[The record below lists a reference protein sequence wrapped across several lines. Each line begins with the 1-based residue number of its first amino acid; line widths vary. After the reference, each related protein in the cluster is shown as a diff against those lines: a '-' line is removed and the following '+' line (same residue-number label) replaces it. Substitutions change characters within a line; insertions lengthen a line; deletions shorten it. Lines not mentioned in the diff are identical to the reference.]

1 MGLLLSDSSP
11 SVIGAAASA
20 FLVIC
25 PENLSLLAPRFRK
38 LCEMLPDVDEWGQVV
53 LLDILMRYAVARY
66 FLISVP
72 VLCVLYYT
80 LRDLLVFI

>member
-1 MGLLLSDSSP
+1 MGLLLSDNSP

-25 PENLSLLAPRFRK
+25 PENLSLLVPRYRK

-53 LLDILMRYAVARY
+53 LLDLLMRYAVARY
-66 FLISVP
+66 VNK
-72 VLCVLYYT
+72 VY
-80 LRDLLVFI
+80 

>member
-1 MGLLLSDSSP
+1 MGLLLSDNSP

-25 PENLSLLAPRFRK
+25 PENLSLLGSRFRK

-53 LLDILMRYAVARY
+53 LLDILMRYGVARY
-66 FLISVP
+66 VSIVFWVTSLTYIS
-72 VLCVLYYT
+72 
-80 LRDLLVFI
+80 R

>member
-1 MGLLLSDSSP
+1 MGLLLSDNSP

-25 PENLSLLAPRFRK
+25 PENLSLLGPRFRK

-66 FLISVP
+66 VSIVFMVTFLYI
-72 VLCVLYYT
+72 
-80 LRDLLVFI
+80 